1 MAEFYINAKVKLDTK
16 SVQEQLNKVTS
27 KASKSMPKIDT
38 KQSTAA
44 VGGLISNVKS
54 LGSQFVET
62 TKKVAEF
69 GLSTSAISLFTNG
82 VQSAVTTVKE
92 FDDAVTELKK
102 VSDLSGDSL
111 DSYTQ
116 KLGEMGTTVARTRTE
131 MTEAATEFKKGG
143 YSDEDAATLAKTA
156 SLYQN
161 IADEELSASDA
172 SAVLIS
178 QMKAF
183 NIQAQDSTHI
193 IDAINEV

>member
-116 KLGEMGTTVARTRTE
+116 KLGEMGTTVASTRRISVR
-131 MTEAATEFKKGG
+131 GR
-143 YSDEDAATLAKTA
+143 
-156 SLYQN
+156 
-161 IADEELSASDA
+161 IAICA
-172 SAVLIS
+172 
-178 QMKAF
+178 
-183 NIQAQDSTHI
+183 
-193 IDAINEV
+193 

>member
-1 MAEFYINAKVKLDTK
+1 
-16 SVQEQLNKVTS
+16 
-27 KASKSMPKIDT
+27 MPKIDT

-69 GLSTSAISLFTNG
+69 GLSTSAISLFANG

-102 VSDLSGDSL
+102 VSDLTGDSL

-116 KLGEMGTTVARTRTE
+116 KLGEMGTTVARTRRISVR
-131 MTEAATEFKKGG
+131 GR
-143 YSDEDAATLAKTA
+143 
-156 SLYQN
+156 
-161 IADEELSASDA
+161 IAICA
-172 SAVLIS
+172 
-178 QMKAF
+178 
-183 NIQAQDSTHI
+183 
-193 IDAINEV
+193 

>member
-82 VQSAVTTVKE
+82 VQNAVTTVKE

-116 KLGEMGTTVARTRTE
+116 KLGEMGTAVARTRRISVR
-131 MTEAATEFKKGG
+131 GR
-143 YSDEDAATLAKTA
+143 
-156 SLYQN
+156 
-161 IADEELSASDA
+161 IAICA
-172 SAVLIS
+172 
-178 QMKAF
+178 
-183 NIQAQDSTHI
+183 
-193 IDAINEV
+193 

>member
-116 KLGEMGTTVARTRTE
+116 KLGEMGTTVVRTRRISVR
-131 MTEAATEFKKGG
+131 GR
-143 YSDEDAATLAKTA
+143 
-156 SLYQN
+156 
-161 IADEELSASDA
+161 IAICA
-172 SAVLIS
+172 
-178 QMKAF
+178 
-183 NIQAQDSTHI
+183 
-193 IDAINEV
+193 